1 VIRLAKVTGATIF
14 PVSCAVSRSVHLRS
28 WDRLMIPL
36 PFARVTFLVGEPID
50 VSRSARGAEL
60 ETYRLALANQLTE
73 LTRAAEL
80 RLAA

>member
-1 VIRLAKVTGATIF
+1 
-14 PVSCAVSRSVHLRS
+14 
-28 WDRLMIPL
+28 MIPL